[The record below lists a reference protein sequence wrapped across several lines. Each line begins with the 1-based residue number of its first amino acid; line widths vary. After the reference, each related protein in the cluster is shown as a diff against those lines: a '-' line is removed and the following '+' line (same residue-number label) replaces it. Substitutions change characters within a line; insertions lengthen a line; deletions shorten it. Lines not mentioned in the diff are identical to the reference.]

1 MDLESDAKVKDN
13 GKCDAELTDAVEVE
27 GTVGKTELSPA
38 PATKGR
44 GLRKW
49 RRIHRES
56 GRETY
61 NTFDSNR
68 KRGMIAL
75 PVGIK
80 QSEGSSSSTNAM
92 SNVLGN
98 ALDHI
103 SVYGD
108 LSAKKG
114 PDFASRADS
123 DNSEDQNSRSS
134 TAASA
139 PKVGVNLIGKNSGV
153 VVQLGDQQQKGPN
166 VKKKARGVKIK
177 KENSISSMESD
188 SRSSN
193 FVFLQAAN
201 SMTNNGRSNGRSGN
215 YDEDDSDDARN
226 GDTLNYAS
234 QTTFS
239 KNEADYADLAG
250 ENSWEVK
257 EEKVDDHVGSGDL
270 DALVESIIPLHLAQE
285 ALEREVQKLRDVGK
299 EDILSSDDDG
309 FKPNDAHLQS
319 KLEEAFIMLELK
331 DTKISELESTLNS
344 SKIKSEYEELLTRR
358 IAAEVEYLVISKS
371 IQNLKADHMGR
382 IDLTVEQKNASAT
395 TTTLEHEQEDAKKL
409 GNRVWRYATSF
420 IIQLILLLYIFVL
433 KFSSESAEVIPT

>member
-1 MDLESDAKVKDN
+1 MDLESDTKVKDN
-13 GKCDAELTDAVEVE
+13 GKCDAKLTDAVEVE
-27 GTVGKTELSPA
+27 GTVGKTPSPA

-108 LSAKKG
+108 LSSRKG

-139 PKVGVNLIGKNSGV
+139 PRIDVNLIGKNSGV
-153 VVQLGDQQQKGPN
+153 VVQVGDQQEKGPN
-166 VKKKARGVKIK
+166 VKKKPRGVKIK

-201 SMTNNGRSNGRSGN
+201 SMTNNGRSNGWSGN
-215 YDEDDSDDARN
+215 YDEDDSDDAQN

-234 QTTFS
+234 QATFS
-239 KNEADYADLAG
+239 KNEADYEDLAG

-257 EEKVDDHVGSGDL
+257 EEKVDHVGSGDP
-270 DALVESIIPLHLAQE
+270 DPLVDSIIPLHLAQE
-285 ALEREVQKLRDVGK
+285 ALEGEVQKLRNVGK
-299 EDILSSDDDG
+299 DDILSSDDV

-319 KLEEAFIMLELK
+319 KLEEALIMLELK

-344 SKIKSEYEELLTRR
+344 SKIKTEYEELLTRR
-358 IAAEVEYLVISKS
+358 IAAEVEYLVISKT
-371 IQNLKADHMGR
+371 IENLKAGHMGR
-382 IDLTVEQKNASAT
+382 IDLTVEQKNVSAT
-395 TTTLEHEQEDAKKL
+395 AAEHEQEDAKKL
-409 GNRVWRYATSF
+409 GNRVWRYACSF
-420 IIQLILLLYIFVL
+420 IIQLILLLVVFYIFVL
-433 KFSSESAEVIPT
+433 KFSSKTVEVIPT